1 MTREQAAL
9 LKKAYDSLRGAKLLA
24 GDELHDFAASRAYYT
39 MFYVAEALLLGEGL
53 SFSKHT
59 AVIAA
64 FGGRFART
72 GVVPAEFHRYLI
84 DGQDMRTVGDY
95 STGPGLTAAQA
106 AEQIARAERFLD
118 QADRLLR
125 TPPISPTEETS
136 TTN

>member
-24 GDELHDFAASRAYYT
+24 GDGLHDFAASHAYYT
-39 MFYVAEALLLGEGL
+39 MFYVADALLLGEGL

-64 FGGRFART
+64 FGRRFART
-72 GVVPAEFHRYLI
+72 GVVPAEFHRSLI

-95 STGPGLTAAQA
+95 STGPGLTTAQA
-106 AEQIARAERFLD
+106 PEQIARA
-118 QADRLLR
+118 
-125 TPPISPTEETS
+125 
-136 TTN
+136 